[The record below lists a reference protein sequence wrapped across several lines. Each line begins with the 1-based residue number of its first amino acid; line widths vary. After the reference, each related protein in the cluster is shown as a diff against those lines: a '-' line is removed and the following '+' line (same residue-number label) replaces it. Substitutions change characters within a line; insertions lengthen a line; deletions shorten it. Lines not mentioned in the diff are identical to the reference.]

1 MYDIILVPT
10 DGSESADVASHHAT
24 SIASA
29 FDAEVHALSVIDP
42 KECASAVGDVSELN
56 ERQRRAYE
64 QRATAAADAVAATA
78 GPGVPVEEHV
88 LCGTPSESIAEF
100 VAHNGVDLVA
110 MGTHGRTGLRRQLVG
125 SVAERTIRTVSA
137 PVLTAHHDAPT
148 GGYSDVLVPTDG
160 SEYAAVATDHALA
173 LANALGTGLHF
184 LYAGTDDQGREAV
197 EAAATRVADR
207 ATGPVE
213 TATVEGPPSDAIN
226 DYAASA
232 GADLVVMGT
241 HGRTGLRRHLVGSVT
256 ERTVRTA
263 DVPVVAVNP
272 DGN

>member
-1 MYDIILVPT
+1 MYDTILVPT

-110 MGTHGRTGLRRQLVG
+110 MGTAGRTGLTRYLMG
-125 SVAERTIRTVSA
+125 STTERLIRHAEM
-137 PVLTAHHDAPT
+137 PVL
-148 GGYSDVLVPTDG
+148 
-160 SEYAAVATDHALA
+160 AV
-173 LANALGTGLHF
+173 NA
-184 LYAGTDDQGREAV
+184 R
-197 EAAATRVADR
+197 DR
-207 ATGPVE
+207 AG
-213 TATVEGPPSDAIN
+213 D
-226 DYAASA
+226 
-232 GADLVVMGT
+232 
-241 HGRTGLRRHLVGSVT
+241 
-256 ERTVRTA
+256 
-263 DVPVVAVNP
+263 
-272 DGN
+272 